1 MASYRPDTPDGYYD
15 DSEIDVDPLPVT
27 CILSSN
33 AKIMLRHAVE
43 DGVLRFC
50 NRARDES
57 WMSAVFGTDIDD
69 ISVSVS
75 KDGFT
80 SDQNSEISPHELLIY
95 VIIRE
100 VKAGEPNP
108 DDCMRIMFGCVLSL
122 TGLPDRPCYVR
133 MLPCT
138 DGRLYK
144 WFGCSLVSKLT
155 AFNAPDRLATINEEF
170 HAAIRMACLNA
181 PPALEDA
188 AMTPAPSR
196 YTYAVVTGNANA
208 SSGASV

>member
-15 DSEIDVDPLPVT
+15 DSEIDVDPLPLT

-43 DGVLRFC
+43 DGVMRFC

-57 WMSAVFGTDIDD
+57 WMTAVFGADIDD

-80 SDQNSEISPHELLIY
+80 SDQNSEISPHELLFY

-100 VKAGEPNP
+100 VKVGEPNP

-122 TGLPDRPCYVR
+122 TGLPDRPCHVR

-138 DGRLYK
+138 GGQLYT
-144 WFGCSLVSKLT
+144 WFGCSLVAKLT
-155 AFNAPDRLATINEEF
+155 ASNAPDRLAKINEEF

-196 YTYAVVTGNANA
+196 HTYAAVTGNANA